1 LAGEHD
7 GAHAIALRQRGG
19 EIDVPM
25 YEPCAGAAAAGAAAF
40 LGAAAVDFLG
50 GMAEDIGLDVEIER
64 YRMLLASGQ
73 LPKSIVRFAVERLWE
88 ITGMG
93 SAFAKR
99 APPSLYGARPKRQCP
114 PDQQFGAKSSIPI

>member
-7 GAHAIALRQRGG
+7 GAHAIALRRRGG
-19 EIDVPM
+19 ELHVPM
-25 YEPCAGAAAAGAAAF
+25 YEPWAGAAAAGAAAF

-50 GMAEDIGLDVEIER
+50 GMTGDICLDVGIDG
-64 YRMLLASGQ
+64 YLMLLARGRLSR
-73 LPKSIVRFAVERLWE
+73 SIVRFAVERLWE

-93 SAFAKR
+93 SAFATR

-114 PDQQFGAKSSIPI
+114 PDQQFSDKSSIPI